1 MGQDEMPFIACIR
14 GIDGTPA
21 VSFRSRRPITPA
33 DHARGEKSSV
43 LRRVASMLSFRHSRD
58 RSAM

>member
-1 MGQDEMPFIACIR
+1 MGQDEMPFIVCIH
-14 GIDGTPA
+14 GIDDTPA
-21 VSFRSRRPITPA
+21 VSFRSRPA